1 MNEHELER
9 ERAVEMS
16 IEAITGD
23 VLKELHRAMQK
34 FPKFHS
40 AHEGYAILKE
50 EIEETWDAIKNNDLD
65 HARVEMIQVAAMAI
79 RFIHDLAPDVSQ
91 HCD

>member
-1 MNEHELER
+1 MNEHE
-9 ERAVEMS
+9 RAVEQS
-16 IEAITGD
+16 VEAIADD
-23 VLKELHRAMQK
+23 VVKELQRAMQK

-50 EIEETWDAIKNNDLD
+50 EIEEAWDAIKKNDLD

-79 RFIHDLAPDVSQ
+79 RFIHDLTPTGQCRKEV
-91 HCD
+91 